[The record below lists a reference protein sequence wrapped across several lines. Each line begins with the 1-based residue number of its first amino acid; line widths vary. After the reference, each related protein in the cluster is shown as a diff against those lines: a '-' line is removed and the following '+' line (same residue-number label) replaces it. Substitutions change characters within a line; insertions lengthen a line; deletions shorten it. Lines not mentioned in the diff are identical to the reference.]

1 MMELIKNQGFT
12 NKTYRDS
19 QSKQFI
25 KIKNYDSFNHK
36 TPNEIL
42 NCFSFVPKTIYE
54 DEEKVVNEWINGDI
68 LDPETLTNDQLRE
81 IGKKIITLH
90 NSKLK
95 FYKENQVA
103 RRFKVYRD
111 KISKLGRKIPV
122 LDKHYKKINLFL
134 KNIDNSAPVHN
145 DLWLFNFINNEKEIF
160 ITDWEYA
167 TMGDVHFDLAYFI
180 ESSNLNKEQE
190 RIFLEAYG
198 DDFEPKYLLA
208 HKVIV
213 NALIALWINKHEVI
227 PFDDSLYLKR
237 VDKLISEYDEEY
249 KI

>member
-1 MMELIKNQGFT
+1 MELVKNQGFT
-12 NKTYRDS
+12 NKTYHDS

-42 NCFSFVPKTIYE
+42 NYFSFVPKTIYE

-103 RRFKVYRD
+103 RIFKVYRD

-213 NALIALWINKHEVI
+213 NALIVLWINKHEVI